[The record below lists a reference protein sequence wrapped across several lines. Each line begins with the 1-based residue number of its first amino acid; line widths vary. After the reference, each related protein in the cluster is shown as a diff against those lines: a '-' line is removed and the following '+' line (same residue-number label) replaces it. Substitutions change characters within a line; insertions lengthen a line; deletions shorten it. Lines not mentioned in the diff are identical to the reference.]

1 MSCLQMV
8 MYLKW
13 LFYMKLR
20 NLKRNELEESLRS
33 EYASIDSIREII
45 NRPSSSDIPP
55 NISITNQ
62 RISLMAA
69 YGDLIEDFENLKG
82 FEKDQILSAFEE
94 LNEEFSKKSGDA
106 LLASGELELKEI
118 DIEDMKKEA
127 ENLTEEIMNERLS
140 QVRLQKQCSLFVTK
154 KQKK

>member
-1 MSCLQMV
+1 MV